1 MNFLSCS
8 IKNLRRICLV
18 VSCTLPIMHFT
29 MDYTPVQA
37 KPAAG
42 ASAPD
47 ILPLDILSHI
57 DSDPALN
64 KTSARVRRADWDD
77 ALEILTFAATPTED
91 SVGQPFLVTVHA
103 IGDQFTGLKYRIP
116 FAEASQNAA
125 LKSLTGLAMAVEPD
139 LAELD
144 NPDGLP
150 MAENVSRWLGE
161 LSLES
166 WMRPRWGA
174 YRLER
179 RVGSTLFI
187 FEGVPLK
194 TIWITLVPAAD
205 RHPVTE
211 RLLPFVPGADQADAR
226 KVYGRLERGEYRL
239 AAMLAQPHA
248 KNGKGWAQLVMAD
261 YANEL
266 GENLKKTSQGWLD
279 RSAET
284 FVPTRYVLGIPDST
298 SADTYLADAATEG
311 FPPAVSLLAA
321 KNLLSAPARP
331 TRDSKLV
338 QCDEAAAAMGDRIAM
353 LRAIWRVTEGGFRD
367 NEEAYLRLKIAQAQF
382 GESISHTV
390 ARYIMQPL
398 GHLHDILPARKRA
411 QLDRDAQ
418 KWSARSFEQIRQ
430 KLVQHR
436 CLD

>member
-1 MNFLSCS
+1 MNFLSYGTR
-8 IKNLRRICLV
+8 IARR
-18 VSCTLPIMHFT
+18 VSLILCCALPVLHFDT
-29 MDYTPVQA
+29 GNTSAQA
-37 KPAAG
+37 KTMTGTAQVMA
-42 ASAPD
+42 
-47 ILPLDILSHI
+47 LPVDILSHI

-64 KTSARVRRADWDD
+64 RTSARVRRADWDD
-77 ALEILTFAATPTED
+77 ALEILTFSAKPTEE

-103 IGDQFTGLKYRIP
+103 MGDRFTGLKYRIA

-125 LKSLTGLAMAVEPD
+125 LKSLTSLAMAVEPD

-150 MAENVSRWLGE
+150 IQENVSRWLGE

-179 RVGSTLFI
+179 RVGRTLFI

-194 TIWITLVPAAD
+194 TIWITVVPAGD
-205 RHPVTE
+205 RHPVVD
-211 RLLPFVPGADQADAR
+211 RLLPFVPETDHTAAR
-226 KVYGRLERGEYRL
+226 KVYARLERGEYRL
-239 AAMLAQPHA
+239 AATLAQPHA
-248 KNGKGWAQLVMAD
+248 KEGKGWAQLVMAD

-284 FVPTRYVLGIPDST
+284 FVPTQYVLGIPDST
-298 SADTYLADAATEG
+298 SADTYLADAAAAG
-311 FPPAVSLLAA
+311 FPPAISLLAA

-331 TRDSKLV
+331 KRDSNLV
-338 QCDEAAAAMGDRIAM
+338 QCDEAAAALGDRIAM

-390 ARYIMQPL
+390 ARYVMQPL
-398 GHLHDILPARKRA
+398 GHLHDILPAGKRA
-411 QLDRDAQ
+411 ELDRDAAE
-418 KWSARSFEQIRQ
+418 WSASSFHQIRQ
-430 KLVQHR
+430 KLARHR